1 MNAKTKIV
9 IAPDSFKESMTAK
22 QVAKAIE
29 RGFRSVYQDSIEID
43 LIPMADGGEGTTQ
56 SLADELEGTLYE
68 KEVTG
73 PLGNRVTATYAISGD
88 GSTAIIEMAEASG
101 LHLVPKE
108 KRNPLKTTTFGT
120 GELIKAALDKGV
132 SKMILGIGGSATN
145 DGGAGMIEA
154 LGGIIYGTGNKTLAR
169 GGGALIDLTDI
180 DLSNLDPR
188 LKSVEVEV
196 ACDVDNPLLGPNGAS
211 AIYGPQKGATEEI
224 IVQLDDA
231 LRNFHEVI
239 SKATGKD
246 VKDIPGAGA
255 AGGLGAG
262 VLAVLDAKLTRG
274 IDIVLRETNFF
285 DRVTNADL
293 VITGEGR
300 MDGQTIYGKTPIGV
314 AKAAKQNGVAK
325 VIALCGTLGKGYEAV
340 FEHGIDAAF
349 SITPGPCQLEEA
361 ITNGAEF
368 LEGVARNVACIC
380 HLPSFI
386 K

>member
-1 MNAKTKIV
+1 MIAKPKIV

-22 QVAKAIE
+22 QAAKAIE

-56 SLADELEGTLYE
+56 SLADGLEGALYE

-73 PLGNRVTATYAISGD
+73 PLGKRVTATYAISGD

-120 GELIKAALDKGV
+120 GELMKAALDKGV
-132 SKMILGIGGSATN
+132 SKIILGIGGSATN

-154 LGGIIYGTGNKTLAR
+154 LGGIIYGSGNKTLAR
-169 GGGALIDLTDI
+169 GGGALIDLTEI
-180 DLSNLDPR
+180 ELSNLDPR

-239 SKATGKD
+239 SKVTGKD

-262 VLAVLDAKLTRG
+262 LLAVLDAKLTRG

-285 DRVTNADL
+285 ARVTNADL

-300 MDGQTIYGKTPIGV
+300 MDSQTIYGKTPIGV
-314 AKAAKQNGVAK
+314 AKAAKQNGAAK
-325 VIALCGTLGKGYEAV
+325 VIAICGTLGKGYEAV

-361 ITNGAEF
+361 ITNGAKF
-368 LEGVARNVACIC
+368 LEGVARNVASIC
-380 HLPSFI
+380 HLPSFVE
-386 K
+386 